1 MEILHLLALVEIPVS
16 KTLISREFEGGNIYT
31 KSCLP
36 ALKELG
42 AVKENPE
49 TGELSL
55 HSPLFRSAILLHII
69 PSMKKNDAVY
79 ARVNRIREQLQPKA
93 VPE

>member
-1 MEILHLLALVEIPVS
+1 MLLDLLALVEVSVS
-16 KTLISREFEGGNIYT
+16 KTLIAKEMKDFDGSNIYT

-36 ALKELG
+36 ALKESG

-69 PSMKKNDAVY
+69 PNMKKNDSIY
-79 ARVNRIREQLQPKA
+79 ARVNRIREQLKPQ
-93 VPE
+93 E

>member
-1 MEILHLLALVEIPVS
+1 LVEFPVS
-16 KTLISREFEGGNIYT
+16 KTLLSKEFDGGNIYT

-36 ALKELG
+36 ALKESG
-42 AVKENPE
+42 AVRENPE

-69 PSMKKNDAVY
+69 PNMKKNDEVY
-79 ARVNRIREQLQPKA
+79 TRVNRIREQIKPKE
-93 VPE
+93 PN